1 MLMSSSTAGLPAE
14 QLAPRVTVPMI
25 TPIPDLAKAEPEPP
39 EGKGALYVLQVMLLP
54 TNAQGVAVLVGV
66 DIRLVE
72 IVPLELV

>member
-1 MLMSSSTAGLPAE
+1 
-14 QLAPRVTVPMI
+14 MI

-39 EGKGALYVLQVMLLP
+39 EGKLVLYVLQVMLLP